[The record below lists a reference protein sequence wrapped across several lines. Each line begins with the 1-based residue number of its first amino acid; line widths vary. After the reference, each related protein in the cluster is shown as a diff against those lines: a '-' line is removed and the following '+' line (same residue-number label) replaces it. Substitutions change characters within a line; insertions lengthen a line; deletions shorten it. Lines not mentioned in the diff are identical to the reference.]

1 MNGPVAHAPHDFRG
15 FRGQSVQA
23 LGQLHTEGLDERCL
37 GSHNGRVDCGW
48 SCRRRAGSRLR
59 PFFVRRPSLAR
70 RFPFHFFFLLRVF
83 LNRMW
88 ISPTRRGSISRT
100 TSWGMATTG
109 REDVALALSVPV
121 CSLSFSGAV
130 PGSPR
135 LSDTVCSPLLPLFLP
150 LLLPD
155 GVVRNGSNRR
165 LSGICWQAP

>member
-1 MNGPVAHAPHDFRG
+1 MDGPIRDAPDHGSG

-37 GSHNGRVDCGW
+37 GSHNNRVECGW
-48 SCRRRAGSRLR
+48 SCRRRAGSHLR
-59 PFFVRRPSLAR
+59 PLFVSRPSLAR

-121 CSLSFSGAV
+121 CSLSFSRAV
-130 PGSPR
+130 PDSPR
-135 LSDTVCSPLLPLFLP
+135 LS
-150 LLLPD
+150 
-155 GVVRNGSNRR
+155 
-165 LSGICWQAP
+165 